1 MADSRPLPGPCTRTW
16 TRLTPRFSASRAAPS
31 AATVAANGVLFL
43 EPLKPAFPD
52 DPHATVLPCRSV
64 IVTVVLLKVA
74 AMCATPS
81 DSMTRLVFFPVAM
94 LFYKEIRVGFEQR
107 ILRLCLRMTSS
118 DYFVIFFFPA
128 IARRGP
134 FFVRAFVCVR

>member
-43 EPLKPAFPD
+43 EPLKPALPD
-52 DPHATVLPCRSV
+52 DPHATALPCRSV

-74 AMCATPS
+74 ATCAMPS
-81 DSMTRLVFFPVAM
+81 DSMTRFVFFPVA
-94 LFYKEIRVGFEQR
+94 I
-107 ILRLCLRMTSS
+107 TSS
-118 DYFVIFFFPA
+118 PSSCRRWRGADPSSG
-128 IARRGP
+128 ARWYASAVHGPEDRGDDGCRDTSRCP
-134 FFVRAFVCVR
+134 

>member
-16 TRLTPRFSASRAAPS
+16 TRFTPRFSASRAAPF
-31 AATVAANGVLFL
+31 AATVARLGVLFL
-43 EPLKPAFPD
+43 EPLKPALPD

-81 DSMTRLVFFPVAM
+81 DAMTRFVFFPVA
-94 LFYKEIRVGFEQR
+94 I
-107 ILRLCLRMTSS
+107 TWSPSS
-118 DYFVIFFFPA
+118 CRQSRGADPSSC
-128 IARRGP
+128 ARSYAYSVHGPEDRG
-134 FFVRAFVCVR
+134 